1 MLCCHSFILW
11 KVRFPLILSFSQI
24 FISSNECWEQRWRKL
39 IHLSWPT
46 YIVSPLWSVYGPPPT
61 QTKDH
66 NPDISTSICLHPI
79 LGGNYCS
86 SCLTRQDI
94 HYVAWWWHSHIDIPH
109 QNTRGAETS
118 YNMRP
123 TSIKSHLIKSDI
135 FLHFEM
141 AEINNFQSSRT
152 YQNTNW
158 SSSNGV
164 NKIPIGV
171 Q

>member
-1 MLCCHSFILW
+1 MLGA
-11 KVRFPLILSFSQI
+11 KVKKVNLSVV
-24 FISSNECWEQRWRKL
+24 
-39 IHLSWPT
+39 T
-46 YIVSPLWSVYGPPPT
+46 YILHTLSLLSGQSMVPQLHRQKTTT
-61 QTKDH
+61 QT
-66 NPDISTSICLHPI
+66 SRLQCLLPI

-109 QNTRGAETS
+109 QNTRHAETS

-123 TSIKSHLIKSDI
+123 NSIKSHLIKSDI